1 MFFFIFK
8 GSSGSHDS
16 QTCQSYSAHERS
28 SNNIEVLRNQ
38 LLAVSAASAQTSDV
52 ATSSQDEDPNNIIDS
67 HVNRVFR
74 DTLDCSPSPSYSPTP
89 LCADCAPG
97 TGSQTHGGSNQAT
110 SGVSCCHHHSSSS
123 GGKNCSTLPS
133 RLLHHC
139 QQISSAGAS
148 HNNNNSINSSNIT
161 SSAKLFSSSMKRGN
175 RLETCSNL
183 SVSSGVDSGC
193 FDVSSQ
199 FSTESER
206 YLVILCHINKFSKKI
221 TIAKNVLHPSILR
234 QRTKNPFTSKLN
246 KMNSS
251 LPSKRFRP
259 IL

>member
-1 MFFFIFK
+1 MFQ
-8 GSSGSHDS
+8 GSSHDS
-16 QTCQSYSAHERS
+16 QSYSAHERS
-28 SNNIEVLRNQ
+28 ANNIDILRNQ

-97 TGSQTHGGSNQAT
+97 NAGSQTQGGANNNQGVV
-110 SGVSCCHHHSSSS
+110 SGHHHGSS
-123 GGKNCSTLPS
+123 GGGKNSSNTLPS

-139 QQISSAGAS
+139 QISAGAN
-148 HNNNNSINSSNIT
+148 HNSNSINNT
-161 SSAKLFSSSMKRGN
+161 TNAKLLSSSMKRGN

-206 YLVILCHINKFSKKI
+206 FVFFGIF
-221 TIAKNVLHPSILR
+221 
-234 QRTKNPFTSKLN
+234 
-246 KMNSS
+246 
-251 LPSKRFRP
+251 
-259 IL
+259 